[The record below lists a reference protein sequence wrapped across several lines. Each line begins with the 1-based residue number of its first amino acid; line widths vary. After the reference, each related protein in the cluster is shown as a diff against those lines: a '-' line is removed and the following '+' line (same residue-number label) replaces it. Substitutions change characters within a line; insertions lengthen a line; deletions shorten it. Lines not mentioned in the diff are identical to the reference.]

1 MKVETSIKPQKVSV
15 SVNSPN
21 VGIKIGSPVAR
32 EYIEREPYTGR
43 YVITPTT
50 EDIVLQTNGKRMI
63 ENVTVKSIPQ
73 NYGLI
78 TWNGSFLTVS

>member
-1 MKVETSIKPQKVSV
+1 MKVTTSIKPQKVSV

-21 VGIKIGSPVAR
+21 VGIGIGSPIAR
-32 EYIEREPYTGR
+32 NYVERDPYTGD
-43 YVITPTT
+43 YIITPTS

-63 ENVTVKSIPQ
+63 DNVTIKAIPQ
-73 NYGLI
+73 KYGLI